1 MSPYYFFFGEGLME
15 LVEMILYKKVNNGDL
30 LNIDREI
37 FEGATGGGQTYFD
50 LGGIDQVKLSK
61 FLEYGIAES
70 KDDPEKFEYR
80 KKYIIEVI
88 QLGNEKI
95 VANLE
100 FDPRNGRKNYKI
112 SDQRNNR
119 HPAWLPS
126 NGFPT
131 IPAGARYASD
141 ITNIPNLFIFII
153 KTSEKKYYAGFVNN
167 NLPELWDIGIG
178 LERLLAW
185 DKKDKN
191 KGFIDFEQGT
201 ILFTN
206 NIDKPFSII
215 QKNSNQA
222 NIELSKGI
230 ETEINNS
237 NYIETEE
244 NISANPTLNIREEGS
259 IAGEETFEIDFEN
272 IEFEQHMPPNGTTI
286 PKMPSGLKRK
296 GRKIN
301 YEKKNK
307 QNKIK
312 GDLGEEIVLEL
323 ERVRL
328 KSLGMDDFIDTI
340 EWVSKSK
347 GDGLGY
353 DIESWDICNGNI
365 EKIYIEVKTTIGK
378 IDTPIDI
385 SAKEVEVSKQLG
397 DKYYIYRIFGIKKVN
412 NIINYYIINGDI
424 TKTFDLVPS
433 VYKAYLK

>member
-1 MSPYYFFFGEGLME
+1 MSPYYFFFGGFME
-15 LVEMILYKKVNNGDL
+15 FVEMILYKKVNNGDL

-37 FEGATGGGQTYFD
+37 FKGATGGGQTYFD

-61 FLEYGIAES
+61 FLEYGISEN

-80 KKYIIEVI
+80 KKYTIEAI
-88 QLGNEKI
+88 QLGNEEVVSK
-95 VANLE
+95 LE

-112 SDQRNNR
+112 SDQRNHR

-141 ITNIPNLFIFII
+141 ITNIPNLFIFIV

-167 NLPELWDIGIG
+167 SIPKLWNIGIG
-178 LERLLAW
+178 LERLLVW
-185 DKKDKN
+185 DKNDKN

-215 QKNSNQA
+215 KQDSSQDNIKSSEE
-222 NIELSKGI
+222 IEL
-230 ETEINNS
+230 EINNID
-237 NYIETEE
+237 IEDDTILNPINKVDVEE
-244 NISANPTLNIREEGS
+244 EE
-259 IAGEETFEIDFEN
+259 FEIDLEN
-272 IEFEQHMPPNGTTI
+272 IEFIQYSPPTGITT
-286 PKMPSGLKRK
+286 PRVPSGLKGK

-301 YEKKNK
+301 YEKRNKKNK
-307 QNKIK
+307 KK

-323 ERVRL
+323 EKLRL
-328 KSLGMDDFIDTI
+328 KSLGVDDYIIDTI

-353 DIESWDICNGNI
+353 DIESWDIYDGKI
-365 EKIYIEVKTTIGK
+365 EKIYIEVKTTVGK
-378 IDTPIDI
+378 IDTPFDI
-385 SAKEVEVSKQLG
+385 SATEVEVSKQLG
-397 DKYYIYRIFGIKKVN
+397 DKYYIYRIFDIKKVN
-412 NIINYYIINGDI
+412 STINYYIVNGDV
-424 TKTFDLVPS
+424 TNRFELVPS

>member
-1 MSPYYFFFGEGLME
+1 ME
-15 LVEMILYKKVNNGDL
+15 FVEMILYKKVNNGDL

-70 KDDPEKFEYR
+70 KENPEKFEYR
-80 KKYIIEVI
+80 KKYTIEVI
-88 QLGNEKI
+88 KLGNEEI
-95 VANLE
+95 VASLE

-126 NGFPT
+126 NGFPR
-131 IPAGARYASD
+131 IPEGARYASD

-153 KTSEKKYYAGFVNN
+153 KTSDKKYYAGFVNN
-167 NLPELWDIGIG
+167 NIPKLWDIGIG
-178 LERLLAW
+178 LERLLVW
-185 DKKDKN
+185 DKKDSN
-191 KGFIDFEQGT
+191 KGFIDFEPRT

-206 NIDKPFSII
+206 NIDKPFSIT
-215 QKNSNQA
+215 QQNSNQT
-222 NIELSKGI
+222 NIELSKDI
-230 ETEINNS
+230 ETKINNS
-237 NYIETEE
+237 NYIENEE
-244 NISANPTLNIREEGS
+244 NISLKPTLNLKKES
-259 IAGEETFEIDFEN
+259 IFSEDETFEIDFEN
-272 IEFEQHMPPNGTTI
+272 IQFEQYMPPNGTTI
-286 PKMPSGLKRK
+286 SKMPSGLKRQ

-353 DIESWDICNGNI
+353 DIESWDIYDGKI

-433 VYKAYLK
+433 AYKAYLK